1 VEEHE
6 ALEAA
11 ADSAHPSFLS
21 HERVPLAHGVLKP
34 FCHFLDVNLSR
45 AFCRSVRWKGLKVQ
59 TCMEVI
65 DHSIRCHVV

>member
-6 ALEAA
+6 ALEAT

-21 HERVPLAHGVLKP
+21 HERAPLDHWVLKP

-45 AFCRSVRWKGLKVQ
+45 AFCRSVRWNGFESTKLYGR
-59 TCMEVI
+59 
-65 DHSIRCHVV
+65 S